1 MAGGGAHSSAEALRQ
16 PEPVSS
22 PAASY
27 REDSSPPGSS
37 ADTESSQ
44 NDASTAAIPP
54 APSPLRSG
62 GGTNGA
68 TPAAGHAAA
77 LSGSCEAAIPQ
88 LLEPPQDLWQPTEEV
103 LHMVVRWLHSLD
115 EGVYHNRL
123 HGPAPGRPAGC
134 LARQYLSVHKV
145 AALLAGAYC
154 TATYSKLSAVKIRAN
169 LLSGLRGQP
178 ASYLLQCCPF
188 PVFYFIN

>member
-1 MAGGGAHSSAEALRQ
+1 MDRSSQGAQSSSSGGGGGGSVTGGAAHSSAQAVRQ
-16 PEPVSS
+16 PAVDSS

-37 ADTESSQ
+37 ADTEFFH
-44 NDASTAAIPP
+44 NDVSTAVDPL

-62 GGTNGA
+62 GGTNGTA
-68 TPAAGHAAA
+68 SAVEHVAAP
-77 LSGSCEAAIPQ
+77 SGSCEAATTQ
-88 LLEPPQDLWQPTEEV
+88 VLEPPQDLWQPTEEV

-145 AALLAGAYC
+145 AALLAGTC
-154 TATYSKLSAVKIRAN
+154 CFAT
-169 LLSGLRGQP
+169 P
-178 ASYLLQCCPF
+178 
-188 PVFYFIN
+188 